1 MTKAYRILTD
11 DTARENFQKYGNP
24 DGPGSY
30 NVGIALPRVL
40 LDKENHIPVLITAF
54 FILLVVIPGYIY
66 LNFGDS
72 VQLDEFGIHTCNRM
86 IFGKEVSESMQMK
99 GLPKILGK
107 CYELQALQCTTQREV
122 DLVRKLGEHADV
134 NEMMPKNNSR
144 SNETLNPL
152 PMVLIIGHILGLEE
166 INDPCFTHNLDQ
178 VRRIVPLA
186 LNTLNNLCMELIS
199 QFSQQ
204 QTIKKITFRNIQ
216 TILKFKQC
224 FTQGLWKQPLMQ
236 LPHFDED
243 VISKLKK
250 RRAELKIQGKND
262 IYNFIRLDWE
272 VIEELDLFEGDK
284 CKIDKMLDLKAVVMH
299 MPQVT
304 CSVDV
309 YTNYDKSLPD
319 GTVETV

>member
-1 MTKAYRILTD
+1 M
-11 DTARENFQKYGNP
+11 
-24 DGPGSY
+24 
-30 NVGIALPRVL
+30 
-40 LDKENHIPVLITAF
+40 
-54 FILLVVIPGYIY
+54 
-66 LNFGDS
+66 
-72 VQLDEFGIHTCNRM
+72 
-86 IFGKEVSESMQMK
+86 
-99 GLPKILGK
+99 
-107 CYELQALQCTTQREV
+107 
-122 DLVRKLGEHADV
+122 RKLGEHADV